1 MEKDNY
7 LVDEELEQDDNKLHL
22 RKFFAD
28 KGKLLFHK
36 NNFTIF
42 NSRQEA
48 FVFLVKMA
56 DNPKDAILFSK
67 FTEMQNDFK
76 PLIYNIWNICLLFA

>member
-1 MEKDNY
+1 MEKDNHFM
-7 LVDEELEQDDNKLHL
+7 DEELEQDDNKLHL

-28 KGKLLFHK
+28 KGKFLFHK

-56 DNPKDAILFSK
+56 DNPKDAILFSELK
-67 FTEMQNDFK
+67 EKLKNLLFQS
-76 PLIYNIWNICLLFA
+76 ICLSCNLSLFD